1 MKSLY
6 VIPDRDRIDKSLEIS
21 RKYGACFEYNDF
33 FLPSVLENGEK
44 IEELICFYKS
54 LGRDMSRDTLHG
66 AFLDVTVH
74 SSDPKI
80 REISMLRVRQS
91 MDIAQKMGIKGVVF
105 HTNII
110 ANFKDAAYMDGWV
123 SQNTAFFKQILSDYP
138 GIYVYMENMFD
149 LDPDVLFRLAE
160 NLKEEKYFG
169 VCLDYAHARLSGMQA
184 KEWVRSLAPYI
195 KHMHIN
201 DNDLCVDRHWAIG
214 KGKIDYE
221 EYTSFMKKYDI
232 EESVLVE
239 VRMIE
244 DQIVSLEYMKE
255 NKIYP
260 MDR

>member
-1 MKSLY
+1 MRSLY
-6 VIPDRDRIDKSLEIS
+6 VIPDRDRIDKSLEIC
-21 RKYGACFEYNDF
+21 RKYGTYFEYNDF
-33 FLPSVLENGEK
+33 FLPSVLEDEEK
-44 IEELICFYKS
+44 IEELIHFYKN

-91 MDIAQKMGIKGVVF
+91 MDIAQKMGVKGVIF

-123 SQNTAFFKQILSDYP
+123 MQNTTFFKQILSEYP
-138 GIYVYMENMFD
+138 GICIYMENMFD
-149 LDPDVLFRLAE
+149 LDPDVLLRLAE

-184 KEWVRSLAPYI
+184 GEWVRSLAPYI

-244 DQIVSLEYMKE
+244 DQIASLEYMKE
-255 NKIYP
+255 NNIYP